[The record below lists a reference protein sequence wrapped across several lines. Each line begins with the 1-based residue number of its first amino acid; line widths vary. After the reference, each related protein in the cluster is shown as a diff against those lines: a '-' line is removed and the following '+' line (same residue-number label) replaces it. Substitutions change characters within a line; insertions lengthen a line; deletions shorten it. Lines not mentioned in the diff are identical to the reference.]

1 MYDVEI
7 YETENGK
14 SEVKEYIKELQK
26 ETNKDKKI
34 KFQKIIAYIRMLQ
47 ERGLSLGEPYIKH
60 LDEEIWELRPL
71 RNRILFASCIDNK
84 FVLLTIFM
92 KQTQKTPKKEI
103 EKARRYLE
111 DYIKRSDCYEQK
123 VWKLGRVWET
133 IRYNRRTRNCN

>member
-26 ETNKDKKI
+26 KTSKDKKI

-47 ERGLSLGEPYIKH
+47 EQGLSLGEPYIKH
-60 LDEEIWELRPL
+60 LDEQIWELRPL

-84 FVLLTIFM
+84 FILLTIFI
-92 KQTQKTPKKEI
+92 KKTQKTPQKEI
-103 EKARRYLE
+103 EKAKRYLE
-111 DYIKRSDCYEQK
+111 DYIKRSEFYEQK
-123 VWKLGRVWET
+123 V
-133 IRYNRRTRNCN
+133 

>member
-26 ETNKDKKI
+26 KTNKDKKI
-34 KFQKIIAYIRMLQ
+34 KFQKIIAYIRMLK
-47 ERGLSLGEPYIKH
+47 EKGLSLGEPYIKH

-71 RNRILFASCIDNK
+71 RNRILFAACVDNK

-103 EKARRYLE
+103 EKAKRYLE
-111 DYIKRSDCYEQK
+111 DYIKRSEFYEQK
-123 VWKLGRVWET
+123 V
-133 IRYNRRTRNCN
+133 